1 MKNLI
6 IKYTITT
13 VLFFVLSLIQSSF
26 LPFFSIVGQIPN
38 LVFILFYVILFFDNR
53 GESFFWAILV
63 GFLLDVFMPSYFGIS
78 IISLLVIYLLK
89 KILDYFLKDIQGKY
103 FIVYLIFLFSI
114 NFVIYSLLVY
124 AFSLIFRSSYELSLS
139 LMVSLAY
146 NIILFLPA
154 FYIYKFIARPDYLE
168 NQLKLL

>member
-1 MKNLI
+1 MKSLI
-6 IKYTITT
+6 IKYIITAL
-13 VLFFVLSLIQSSF
+13 LFFVLSIVQSSF
-26 LPFFSIVGQIPN
+26 LPFFSVIGQVPN
-38 LVFILFYVILFFDNR
+38 LVFILFYLILFFDNR
-53 GESFFWAILV
+53 GESFFWAIIA

-114 NFVIYSLLVY
+114 NFVIYNVLVY
-124 AFSLIFRSSYELSLS
+124 ISYLILGSSYELSLS

-146 NIILFLPA
+146 NIIILLPV
-154 FYIYKFIARPDYLE
+154 FYIYKLIARPDYLE